1 MNRKM
6 YSLLTAGSLA
16 AALVVGGA
24 AQAKVWDF
32 SYSGGGETGSGT
44 FITGEVGSPYMITGI
59 TGTAD
64 GSAIT
69 GLSSYAGA
77 DQLLYIGGPYYA
89 DYSGISFAT
98 AAAIDYN
105 LTNYPDGFNNIT
117 NSVVNPGGVPCC
129 TVSIDMGVAA
139 VPEPATWAMMLL
151 GFAGL
156 GFAGYRKSREAI
168 SLAV

>member
-16 AALVVGGA
+16 AALVVCGA

-44 FITGEVGSPYMITGI
+44 FITGDVGSPYMITSI

-117 NSVVNPGGVPCC
+117 NSAVNPGGVPCC

-156 GFAGYRKSREAI
+156 GFAGHRKSREAI